1 MISARSTILLGPC
14 STKPPPW
21 SLGGGNWVSLQSV
34 EAVSK
39 LLWRSSKL
47 TEGRK
52 SNEVDVV
59 SFTSLGAP
67 FLPPKENRE
76 WLLEDEALS
85 IGASAVGRRRA
96 PILVGL
102 AFSLRLEA
110 MTRKQSV
117 TWHNHNVEGIPRGC
131 NVQTIE
137 VCQGWVSGS
146 SGATGYGRARQGNSE
161 FSREG
166 FQPGGRLVFPSGASG
181 DSMLPV
187 HEYCSLS
194 HATRPSRTQSYN
206 ESGRS

>member
-1 MISARSTILLGPC
+1 MGALLGAPELLDTVDDILGCLLDVLGRRKIDPLLDGRVGGGGWTETWGLPPWCVISPRSTILLGPC
-14 STKPPPW
+14 STNPPW
-21 SLGGGNWVSLQSV
+21 SLGGGNWVSLKSV

-59 SFTSLGAP
+59 SFTSLDAP

-76 WLLEDEALS
+76 WLLDDEALS

-110 MTRKQSV
+110 MTSKQCQL
-117 TWHNHNVEGIPRGC
+117 HG
-131 NVQTIE
+131 TITILRAFQGDANN
-137 VCQGWVSGS
+137 CRFARGWVSAS
-146 SGATGYGRARQGNSE
+146 SGAMGYGQAGQ
-161 FSREG
+161 
-166 FQPGGRLVFPSGASG
+166 Q
-181 DSMLPV
+181 
-187 HEYCSLS
+187 
-194 HATRPSRTQSYN
+194 
-206 ESGRS
+206 